1 MDDFRKIS
9 YFTLDERL
17 ALHQGLMLDHVERL
31 KGDLIDDDR
40 QILENYKK
48 EEEAIIKRLEIRKE
62 QLLANPRFLLLIA
75 STTDYQVF
83 KTISTYIET
92 ADEAKLDAE
101 NIIRKLLADNNV
113 ILPPAVYLVIIVRK
127 SFYDKEVDKINV
139 SKFNN
144 NINVHITDKELQIT
158 NKDVF
163 FL

>member
-1 MDDFRKIS
+1 M
-9 YFTLDERL
+9 
-17 ALHQGLMLDHVERL
+17 
-31 KGDLIDDDR
+31 
-40 QILENYKK
+40 
-48 EEEAIIKRLEIRKE
+48 
-62 QLLANPRFLLLIA
+62 LLIA

-92 ADEAKLDAE
+92 ADEAKFDAE

-113 ILPPAVYLVIIVRK
+113 MLPPAVYLVIIVRK

>member
-92 ADEAKLDAE
+92 ADEAKFDAE

-113 ILPPAVYLVIIVRK
+113 ILPPAVYLV
-127 SFYDKEVDKINV
+127 FPANV
-139 SKFNN
+139 NFR
-144 NINVHITDKELQIT
+144 ITA
-158 NKDVF
+158 
-163 FL
+163 

>member
-92 ADEAKLDAE
+92 ADEAKFDAE

-113 ILPPAVYLVIIVRK
+113 MLPPAVYLVIIVRK

>member
-75 STTDYQVF
+75 STSDYQVF

-92 ADEAKLDAE
+92 ADEAKFDAE

>member
-1 MDDFRKIS
+1 MDDFPKIS

-92 ADEAKLDAE
+92 ADEAKFDAE
-101 NIIRKLLADNNV
+101 IIIRKLLADNNV
-113 ILPPAVYLVIIVRK
+113 MLPPAVYLVIIVRK

>member
-92 ADEAKLDAE
+92 ADEAKFDAE

>member
-92 ADEAKLDAE
+92 ADEAKFDAE
-101 NIIRKLLADNNV
+101 IIIRKLLADNNV
-113 ILPPAVYLVIIVRK
+113 MLPPAVYLVIIVRK

>member
-17 ALHQGLMLDHVERL
+17 SLHQGLMLDHVERL

-92 ADEAKLDAE
+92 ADEAKFDAE